1 MRSHFDEAGQK
12 RPFCVVPVRAVADK
26 RLTETDRLVLMALGY
41 YSNRA
46 GVCWPSV
53 ASLSEMSGVS
63 PQTVQVAVKRLIK
76 HKIIRQ
82 LNPNDYDQKAGQW
95 GHSNRYQVM
104 WAEDAPVPTYEE
116 VLDANLMQPHADRL
130 PVIIEGSG
138 VRGMVAD
145 YDIEARVIAAA
156 FAQAIEETTGSRP
169 VIGQAQLAIAARLA
183 DAGVGPL
190 QARATTM
197 RIQRAMTAARRG
209 IAAMID
215 VELACT
221 NDIRSDGVCTEAS
234 TGLQDRPVAQDPR

>member
-12 RPFCVVPVRAVADK
+12 RPFCVVPVRAINNKQLSDV
-26 RLTETDRLVLMALGY
+26 DRRVLMALGY
-41 YSNRA
+41 YANRA

-53 ASLSEMSGVS
+53 AALAEVAGVE
-63 PQTVQVAVKRLIK
+63 PNTVQAAVKRLIK
-76 HKIIRQ
+76 QKVMRQ
-82 LNPNDYDQKAGQW
+82 LLPNDYDQKAGQW

-104 WAEDAPVPTYEE
+104 WSEDSPVPTYEE
-116 VLDANLMQPHADRL
+116 VLDANLMQPHADR
-130 PVIIEGSG
+130 IQAEIEGSG
-138 VRGMVAD
+138 VRGTATD

-190 QARATTM
+190 QVRATTM

-209 IAAMID
+209 IAALVD

-221 NDIRSDGVCTEAS
+221 NAKRSDGVCTEAS
-234 TGLQDRPVAQDPR
+234 TGGSALPAAQDPR